1 MLKRRLERY
10 DNMRARRKIRPN
22 ISNEWVNK
30 LKEIL
35 NILSNNA
42 AHSNINQR
50 GNAPSPPQQPAAR
63 ISQSQ
68 RAAK

>member
-10 DNMRARRKIRPN
+10 DNMRARRKMRPN

-35 NILSNNA
+35 KILSNNA

-50 GNAPSPPQQPAAR
+50 RNASSPPPQPAAR

-68 RAAK
+68 RAGK